1 MRIMKKLDKII
12 ERIRSHNPGLEDRKE
27 LIDSIMSATGKD
39 NSRNWQVYNWTEI
52 AWLRRSLSI
61 ASVIIVLFFC
71 GQQVLMTNRIDKL
84 EKRMISINTDN
95 ILQYQ
100 RENVMANSV
109 LYRDADRKTLADSIK
124 VATDD
129 LLDLV
134 KSYRDLQLK
143 YENVQNEAK
152 QEKQENRK
160 QKL

>member
-1 MRIMKKLDKII
+1 MEELDKILR
-12 ERIRSHNPGLEDRKE
+12 RIRESKPGMESRYE
-27 LIDSIMSATGKD
+27 LRESIMEKVNKRANYLDYFFG
-39 NSRNWQVYNWTEI
+39 WTDVG
-52 AWLRRSLSI
+52 WLRKSLAF

-71 GQQVLMTNRIDKL
+71 GQQVFMTNRIDKL

-109 LYRDADRKTLADSIK
+109 LYRDADRKKLADSIK